1 MKKGHRMSDEQK
13 QKISSALKG
22 KKKSEEH
29 KRKLS
34 KAPWNKGK
42 KGIYTLSQET
52 RSKISLSLKGRI
64 PENLDQLHK
73 QITGSNNPRWKGE
86 KVSYSGLH
94 HWVTREKGK
103 AQLCE
108 IADETCVGEFE
119 WSNISNKYYRNLED
133 WQQLCK
139 SHHRR
144 YDKKRS
150 RECAIV

>member
-1 MKKGHRMSDEQK
+1 MKKLTEEHKKKIAESHR
-13 QKISSALKG
+13 G

-29 KRKLS
+29 RKNLS
-34 KAPWNKGK
+34 QAPWNKGK
-42 KGIYTLSQET
+42 KGVYTLSQET
-52 RSKISLSLKGRI
+52 RRKISLSLKGRI

-73 QITGSNNPRWKGE
+73 ENTGSKNSRWKGN

-103 AQLCE
+103 ASYCE
-108 IADETCVGEFE
+108 FADETCNGGFE

-144 YDKKRS
+144 YDKKR
-150 RECAIV
+150 RIECAIV